1 MVMIPFCTHLSLWV
15 LCMTMYFQ
23 PTHTH
28 IYLDLAHTWNFSI
41 WDADM
46 GSRESILKYIVNPD
60 PVILNWKR
68 MVFWLILYKQKEKE
82 EIKIHTYLE

>member
-1 MVMIPFCTHLSLWV
+1 
-15 LCMTMYFQ
+15 
-23 PTHTH
+23 
-28 IYLDLAHTWNFSI
+28 
-41 WDADM
+41 M